1 VAATDTNRAID
12 AVWRIESP
20 RLIADLARTV
30 GDRATDPVTF
40 GVVTAVL
47 AASSVLACY
56 IPARR
61 AMKVDPIAALRYE

>member
-1 VAATDTNRAID
+1 MAATDTNRAID

-20 RLIADLARTV
+20 RLIAGLARTV

-40 GVVTAVL
+40 GVATVVL

-56 IPARR
+56 NPARR
-61 AMKVDPIAALRYE
+61 AMNVDPMVALRYE